1 MITTLSLLFALL
13 SVLGVVWF
21 IAKLPADFFQRPR
34 HHRHL
39 IDPNRYPNLHF
50 VYTMVR
56 NILGLVLILAG
67 IVMLVLPG
75 QGVLTIIMGLIVA
88 DFPQKERWLRRLT
101 ASHTVKKGLNLIR
114 RKFGKEEFHF

>member
-21 IAKLPADFFQRPR
+21 IAKLPADFFQHPR

-50 VYTMVR
+50 ICKTIR
-56 NILGLVLILAG
+56 NILGFALILAG
-67 IVMLVLPG
+67 IIMLILPG
-75 QGVLTIIMGLIVA
+75 QGVLTIIIGLIVA
-88 DFPQKERWLRRLT
+88 DFPHKDRWLRKLIRFP
-101 ASHTVKKGLNLIR
+101 AVQKGLNLLR
-114 RKFGKEEFHF
+114 RKLKQEEFHF

>member
-1 MITTLSLLFALL
+1 MITILSLLFALL

-34 HHRHL
+34 RHRHL

-50 VYTMVR
+50 IYKMVR

-75 QGVLTIIMGLIVA
+75 QGVLTIIIGLIVA
-88 DFPQKERWLRRLT
+88 DFPQKERWIHRLT

-114 RKFGKEEFHF
+114 RKFGKEEFRF

>member
-56 NILGLVLILAG
+56 NILGLMLILAG

-75 QGVLTIIMGLIVA
+75 QGVLTIIVGLIIT
-88 DFPQKERWLRRLT
+88 DFPQKERWLQKVITLR
-101 ASHTVKKGLNLIR
+101 SVQKGLNLIR
-114 RKFGKEEFHF
+114 RKLGKEEFRF

>member
-21 IAKLPADFFQRPR
+21 IAKLPADFFHQPR
-34 HHRHL
+34 HHHHL

-50 VYTMVR
+50 IYKTIR

-75 QGVLTIIMGLIVA
+75 QGVLTIIVGLIIA
-88 DFPQKERWLRRLT
+88 DFPQKERWLQKAITLR
-101 ASHTVKKGLNLIR
+101 SVQKGLNLIR
-114 RKFGKEEFHF
+114 RKLGKEEFRF